1 MNNTLTSLNNY
12 LFEQI
17 ERLNDDELDDA
28 QFEKELQRSKAITDV
43 ADKVISNAKLQLDAI
58 KTANEYGFDTG
69 EKLPT
74 MLEAK

>member
-69 EKLPT
+69 KKLPA

>member
-43 ADKVISNAKLQLDAI
+43 ADKVINNAKLQLDAI
-58 KTANEYGFDTG
+58 KTANEYGFATG
-69 EKLPT
+69 EKLPA
-74 MLEAK
+74 MLEAN